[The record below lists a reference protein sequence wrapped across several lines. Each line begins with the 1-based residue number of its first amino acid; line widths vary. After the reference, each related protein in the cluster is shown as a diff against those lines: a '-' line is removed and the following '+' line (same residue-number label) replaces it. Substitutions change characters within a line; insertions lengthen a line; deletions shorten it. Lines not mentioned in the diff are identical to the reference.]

1 MHGELLIPCLFAEPG
16 AARLPAAELLFAR
29 GRCTSGPSQSLEA
42 WLHDA
47 FGLEED
53 APLAAGALTLLA
65 AGGEPG
71 AHCWTRADP
80 VHLRL
85 MRDRLVLV
93 PPQAL
98 RIARD
103 EAEAVCAAL
112 NAHFGERLALQA
124 VDEQRWVA
132 RLSVPMEVATQAPL
146 SLAGCDVAGALPSN
160 AASPTH
166 LLLNEAQMVLHAL
179 PVNEARE
186 ARGEPPVNSLWLW
199 GAGVAP
205 RVAAS
210 RWESV
215 SGAEPLALG
224 LARAAGTPARP
235 AAANADAWLDRLPE
249 NGRHLAVLDWLRVPL
264 ALSEAGEY
272 QDALARLEQDWFA
285 PLLARLRDGRIG
297 MLTVH
302 VPDAAECVAYE
313 TIRGDLRRF
322 WRRPKALE
330 HYA

>member
-16 AARLPAAELLFAR
+16 AARLPAAELLLAR
-29 GRCTSGPSQSLEA
+29 GRCTSGPSQSPEA

-65 AGGEPG
+65 AGGEPA

-103 EAEAVCAAL
+103 EAEALCTAL

-124 VDEQRWVA
+124 LDERRWVA
-132 RLSVPMEVATQAPL
+132 RLPAAIEVATQAPL
-146 SLAGCDVAGALPSN
+146 ALAGCDVAGALPSN
-160 AASPTH
+160 AASPAH
-166 LLLNEAQMVLHAL
+166 RLLNEAQMVLHSLA
-179 PVNEARE
+179 VNEARE

-199 GAGVAP
+199 GAGAAPQIAAP
-205 RVAAS
+205 R
-210 RWESV
+210 WQSV
-215 SGAEPLALG
+215 SAVEPLALG
-224 LARAAGTPARP
+224 LARAAGIRAR
-235 AAANADAWLDRLPE
+235 ADTANADAWLERVPE
-249 NGRHLAVLDWLRVPL
+249 NGRHLAVLDGLRVPL

-272 QDALARLEQDWFA
+272 QDALARLEHDWFA
-285 PLLARLRDGRIG
+285 PLLARLRQGRIG
-297 MLTVH
+297 MLTLH